1 MEFELPLT
9 EKQKEDILNE
19 VSTVG
24 KLGPAIMI
32 FINLLPELLTIA
44 LMIGIF
50 NLLINEMII
59 NHQNIAMNI
68 FRIIMNVC
76 IILGIKYLEYVALR
90 CIIRGGLIEKSYF
103 QMTDMKCV
111 VIDIQVEEK

>member
-50 NLLINEMII
+50 NLQRMFSII
-59 NHQNIAMNI
+59 FGITPG
-68 FRIIMNVC
+68 IISIMSGFAVLADSTVVSTEC
-76 IILGIKYLEYVALR
+76 ESTIKNL
-90 CIIRGGLIEKSYF
+90 
-103 QMTDMKCV
+103 
-111 VIDIQVEEK
+111 